1 MDILKKMHDIALF
14 RGVPAERL
22 RYLADRATYRVL
34 KPGEM
39 VVGETDFV
47 RAFYIVVSGQLKL
60 YKSSP
65 EGKEQTLYLLRPG
78 EPFGMCTA
86 FATDSFPANAMA
98 LEDSAVLII
107 PGPAMEAVA
116 IKEPALL
123 LNVIQ
128 VLSSRLKES
137 MALIESLSLKEIPQ
151 RLATFLLHSLGKEVQ
166 SGKNQV
172 QLTITHRELAKIL
185 GSTPEALSR
194 ALKKMT
200 NDGLVNVDGR
210 KIGILDRNRLEV
222 LAEGDGL

>member
-1 MDILKKMHDIALF
+1 MDILEQMRDVALF
-14 RGVPAERL
+14 RGVPEERL
-22 RYLADRATYRVL
+22 RYLAERATYRVI

-39 VVGETDFV
+39 VVGETDYV
-47 RAFYIVVSGQLKL
+47 RAFYILVSGQMKL

-65 EGKEQTLYLLRPG
+65 EGKEQTLYLLLPG

-98 LEDSAVLII
+98 LEESAVLII
-107 PGPAMEAVA
+107 PGPAMENVA
-116 IKEPALL
+116 AKEPALL

-128 VLSSRLKES
+128 VLSNRLKES
-137 MALIESLSLKEIPQ
+137 MALIESLALKEIPQ
-151 RLATFLLHSLGKEVQ
+151 RLATFLLHSLGKEGL
-166 SGKNQV
+166 SGESQV

-200 NDGLVNVDGR
+200 NDGLVTVDGR
-210 KIGILDRNRLEV
+210 IIGVLDRKSLEA
-222 LAEGDGL
+222 LAEGD

>member
-39 VVGETDFV
+39 VVGETDCV